1 MPRDMDRWLGDG
13 GMALLGEL
21 GVDLE
26 RYGVDGD
33 GLGWVE
39 GTWVPDPKACNPS
52 GPVQGGVFGA
62 VADAAMTFATLAS
75 LEKGENGT
83 LLDMNMTFLRG
94 ARQGDEL
101 RVRGEV
107 RRLGRTVAFA
117 RASVSDTEGRTIVE
131 ATGTNLLR
139 RAQKTE

>member
-1 MPRDMDRWLGDG
+1 M
-13 GMALLGEL
+13 
-21 GVDLE
+21 
-26 RYGVDGD
+26 
-33 GLGWVE
+33 
-39 GTWVPDPKACNPS
+39 
-52 GPVQGGVFGA
+52 
-62 VADAAMTFATLAS
+62 ADAAMTFATLAS

>member
-1 MPRDMDRWLGDG
+1 MDRWLGDG

-21 GVDLE
+21 GVDLHS
-26 RYGVDGD
+26 YGVDAG

-39 GTWVPDPKACNPS
+39 GTWVPEPKACNPN
-52 GPVQGGVFGA
+52 GPVQGGIFGA
-62 VADAAMTFATLAS
+62 VLDAAMTFATLAS

-83 LLDMNMTFLRG
+83 LLDMNMVFLRG
-94 ARQGDEL
+94 ARSGDEL

-107 RRLGRTVAFA
+107 LRLGRTVAFA
-117 RASVSDTEGRTIVE
+117 RAVVSDADGNTIVE
-131 ATGTNLLR
+131 SSGTNLLR